1 MKSIFRNIILI
12 LLPLAILF
20 TSCKKEP
27 EIIKGCTDPLGDS
40 YNAEAEEDD
49 GSCTY
54 QKRFLGEYAGSF
66 NCLGL
71 FATVFTMADVSVTEL
86 IKKDEV
92 NLIIQSNIGPLP
104 VMGKLITKDTIAVDA
119 TLQNLSIKAG
129 DIIAG
134 GGDVTVKADGK
145 VKTKLAISADNK
157 KLTGKLTVALTTK
170 EPVVINNFPI
180 PAGFTLQD
188 DCDFVG
194 TKK

>member
-1 MKSIFRNIILI
+1 
-12 LLPLAILF
+12 
-20 TSCKKEP
+20 
-27 EIIKGCTDPLGDS
+27 
-40 YNAEAEEDD
+40 
-49 GSCTY
+49 
-54 QKRFLGEYAGSF
+54 
-66 NCLGL
+66 
-71 FATVFTMADVSVTEL
+71 
-86 IKKDEV
+86 
-92 NLIIQSNIGPLP
+92 
-104 VMGKLITKDTIAVDA
+104 MGKLITKDTIAVDA

-157 KLTGKLTVALTTK
+157 KLTGKLSVALTTK